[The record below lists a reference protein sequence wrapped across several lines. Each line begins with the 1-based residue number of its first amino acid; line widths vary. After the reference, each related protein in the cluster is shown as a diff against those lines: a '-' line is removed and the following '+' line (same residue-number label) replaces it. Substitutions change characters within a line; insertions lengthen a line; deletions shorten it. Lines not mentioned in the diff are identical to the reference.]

1 MMTEDIHKW
10 TEGRYT
16 LMFDEHTF
24 FVWDNEKEERMTA
37 LRVTKKLNEQQD
49 QITSMK
55 AERKKLK
62 EENKRLRYRSK
73 DLYDYNNQ
81 LLKKPRL
88 TDVLPN
94 AIEIIAS
101 NNELVE
107 ENERLRHLKVLA
119 NAFIVEK
126 GLEGEFIK
134 WSKENEISSSKK
146 DYGD

>member
-1 MMTEDIHKW
+1 MNEDIHKW

-24 FVWDNEKEERMTA
+24 FVWDNEKEKRMTA

-81 LLKKPRL
+81 LLKKTRL

-134 WSKENEISSSKK
+134 WRKENESS
-146 DYGD
+146 

>member
-1 MMTEDIHKW
+1 MSEDIHAW
-10 TEGRYT
+10 TNGRYT

-24 FVWDNEKEERMTA
+24 FVWDNEKERQMTA
-37 LRVTKKLNEQQD
+37 LRVTKRLNEQQD
-49 QITSMK
+49 QIINMK

-62 EENKRLRYRSK
+62 EENKRLRYRIE

-107 ENERLRHLKVLA
+107 ENERLRHLKVLT

>member
-1 MMTEDIHKW
+1 MNEDIHKW

-24 FVWDNEKEERMTA
+24 FVWDHEEEKRMTA

-49 QITSMK
+49 QIINMK
-55 AERKKLK
+55 AERRKLK
-62 EENKRLRYRSK
+62 EENKRLK
-73 DLYDYNNQ
+73 KHNNP
-81 LLKKPRL
+81 LLK
-88 TDVLPN
+88 TV
-94 AIEIIAS
+94 EIIML

-107 ENERLRHLKVLA
+107 ENERLRHLQVLA

-134 WSKENEISSSKK
+134 WSKENEISSSEK
-146 DYGD
+146 DCGD

>member
-1 MMTEDIHKW
+1 MNEDIHKW

-24 FVWDNEKEERMTA
+24 FVWDNEEEKKMTA

-49 QITSMK
+49 QIINMK

-62 EENKRLRYRSK
+62 EENKRLRYRIE

-107 ENERLRHLKVLA
+107 ENEQLRHLKVLA

>member
-1 MMTEDIHKW
+1 MSEDIHKW
-10 TEGRYT
+10 TDGRYT

-24 FVWDNEKEERMTA
+24 FVWDNEKDERMTA
-37 LRVTKKLNEQQD
+37 LQVTKKLNEQQD
-49 QITSMK
+49 QIINIK

-62 EENKRLRYRSK
+62 EENKWLKDRTE

-81 LLKKPRL
+81 LLKKARL

-94 AIEIIAS
+94 AIEIITS
-101 NNELVE
+101 NNELLK

-146 DYGD
+146 DCGD

>member
-1 MMTEDIHKW
+1 MNEDIHKW

-24 FVWDNEKEERMTA
+24 FVWDNEKEKRMTA

-81 LLKKPRL
+81 LLKKTRL

-134 WSKENEISSSKK
+134 WSKENESSSKK
-146 DYGD
+146 DCGD

>member
-1 MMTEDIHKW
+1 MNEDIHKW

-24 FVWDNEKEERMTA
+24 FVWDNEEEKRMTA
-37 LRVTKKLNEQQD
+37 LRVTKRLNEQQD
-49 QITSMK
+49 QIINMK

-62 EENKRLRYRSK
+62 EENK
-73 DLYDYNNQ
+73 
-81 LLKKPRL
+81 
-88 TDVLPN
+88 
-94 AIEIIAS
+94 
-101 NNELVE
+101 
-107 ENERLRHLKVLA
+107 RLRHLKVLA

-126 GLEGEFIK
+126 GLEDEFIK

>member
-1 MMTEDIHKW
+1 MNEDIHKW
-10 TEGRYT
+10 TDGRYT

-24 FVWDNEKEERMTA
+24 FVWDNEEEKKMTA

-49 QITSMK
+49 QIINMK

-62 EENKRLRYRSK
+62 EENKRLRYRIE

>member
-1 MMTEDIHKW
+1 MTDDIRKW
-10 TEGRYT
+10 TDGRYT

-37 LRVTKKLNEQQD
+37 LRVNKKLNEQQD

-81 LLKKPRL
+81 LLKNPRL

-146 DYGD
+146 DCGD